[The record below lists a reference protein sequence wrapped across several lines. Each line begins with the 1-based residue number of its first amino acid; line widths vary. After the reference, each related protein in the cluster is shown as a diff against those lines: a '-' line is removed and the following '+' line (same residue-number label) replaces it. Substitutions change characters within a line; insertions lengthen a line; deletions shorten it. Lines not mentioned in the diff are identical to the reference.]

1 MSIHVDDTTVG
12 LLRLDDGLRLH
23 DSSRLGLVVAEIG
36 LDVVGKGGEDHR
48 VFEVASKDGGVSE
61 RRTDRRRR
69 EDGRGLEGKGLGG
82 RGRVGLGHDDGDND
96 AYLGGLSDAGKM
108 STTLCEVLIAKHR
121 VHDSTCMHSMSK
133 MAPEV
138 YLKERLHPGAF
149 ASASA
154 LCLSVGRAI
163 QKMAGK

>member
-1 MSIHVDDTTVG
+1 M
-12 LLRLDDGLRLH
+12 
-23 DSSRLGLVVAEIG
+23 
-36 LDVVGKGGEDHR
+36 VGKGGEDHR
-48 VFEVASKDGGVSE
+48 VFEVAPKDGSVG
-61 RRTDRRRR
+61 TADRRRR

-121 VHDSTCMHSMSK
+121 VPPRDGLDMHSMSK
-133 MAPEV
+133 MPPEV
-138 YLKERLHPGAF
+138 CLKERLHPAGAF